1 MWGVQGRG
9 CEKDCLQER
18 DRTIQLH
25 RNHLIEVSSLSLL
38 RWQNSSSNVSA
49 NNIEVD
55 MKGSQ
60 ERKVDGIR
68 KDTNIYECLTMDHL
82 WICIRS
88 GREIAQTTENQ
99 KQ

>member
-1 MWGVQGRG
+1 MKKIVCRRETGLYSCIGITSLKLVL
-9 CEKDCLQER
+9 C
-18 DRTIQLH
+18 
-25 RNHLIEVSSLSLL
+25 LSLL

-68 KDTNIYECLTMDHL
+68 KDTNIYE
-82 WICIRS
+82 
-88 GREIAQTTENQ
+88 
-99 KQ
+99 